1 MSCSWC
7 IFALHDY
14 LKLHSII
21 GRLLDFSRPL
31 EECAP
36 APLSRSRN
44 ERLINSAQVG
54 KSIRIVRCISM
65 ENIQNNTKTPTGRA
79 PTMAKE
85 YKWSSVRSYRS
96 VSRVAKDSLSLAC
109 RQRASW
115 RDRDVW
121 SSSRQTKRMMM
132 MTHWSMCHA
141 TAETLD
147 ILLQFLEKRLR
158 SRSASKDRLRP
169 HRGNFQ
175 LACPLPCPTF
185 ALSPSACP
193 CQNSNN
199 RESSRSRRYWLKVKP
214 LHTTIATMVQLMIIP
229 VPRLHNVD

>member
-14 LKLHSII
+14 PKLHSIL

-31 EECAP
+31 EGSSP

-96 VSRVAKDSLSLAC
+96 VSRVANRSERTLSLSLAC

-121 SSSRQTKRMMM
+121 SSSRQTKRMMI

-147 ILLQFLEKRLR
+147 IMLQFLEKRLR
-158 SRSASKDRLRP
+158 SRSSSKDRQRL

-175 LACPLPCPTF
+175 LACPLACPTF
-185 ALSPSACP
+185 ALSLRMSL
-193 CQNSNN
+193 S
-199 RESSRSRRYWLKVKP
+199 K
-214 LHTTIATMVQLMIIP
+214 
-229 VPRLHNVD
+229 

>member
-14 LKLHSII
+14 RKLHSIL

-31 EECAP
+31 EGSSP

-96 VSRVAKDSLSLAC
+96 VSRVANRSEGLSLFLLLADKGHHDVIVMFDLAPDKRREWWWWPTDRC
-109 RQRASW
+109 ATRPQKHSTLCCNFW
-115 RDRDVW
+115 RKGCDLV
-121 SSSRQTKRMMM
+121 
-132 MTHWSMCHA
+132 
-141 TAETLD
+141 
-147 ILLQFLEKRLR
+147 LLLKIVNAPIE
-158 SRSASKDRLRP
+158 
-169 HRGNFQ
+169 GI
-175 LACPLPCPTF
+175 
-185 ALSPSACP
+185 
-193 CQNSNN
+193 SN
-199 RESSRSRRYWLKVKP
+199 
-214 LHTTIATMVQLMIIP
+214 
-229 VPRLHNVD
+229 